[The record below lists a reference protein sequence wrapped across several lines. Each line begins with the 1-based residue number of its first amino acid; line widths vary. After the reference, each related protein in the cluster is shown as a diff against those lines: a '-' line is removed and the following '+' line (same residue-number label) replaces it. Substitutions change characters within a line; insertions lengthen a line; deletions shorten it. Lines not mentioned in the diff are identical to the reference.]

1 MYRLRCYEI
10 PTAEVNFHWP
20 YGKSRVAADTRGRA
34 RWRPLAASCAAPM
47 SSIGYAS
54 TPLGRV
60 LVVTSGQDLVGL
72 SFEGHDP
79 APDGTPGP
87 EPDALVAV
95 RTQLDEYFAGIRTA
109 FDVPIRLEG
118 TAFQIEVWSAL
129 LEIPHGS
136 VATYGQIARR
146 LGRPA
151 AARAVGAANGR
162 NPISIVV
169 PCHRLVGTGG
179 ELTGYGGGLDRKEW
193 LLAHER
199 RVAEHEAPAPRDLQ
213 SISAA
218 PG

>member
-1 MYRLRCYEI
+1 M
-10 PTAEVNFHWP
+10 T
-20 YGKSRVAADTRGRA
+20 
-34 RWRPLAASCAAPM
+34 
-47 SSIGYAS
+47 SIGFAS

-72 SFEGHDP
+72 SF
-79 APDGTPGP
+79 DGDDRTPEARGP
-87 EPDALVAV
+87 RVRESEALVAV
-95 RTQLDEYFAGIRTA
+95 QIQLDEYFAGTRTG
-109 FDVPIRLEG
+109 FDLPLRLEG
-118 TAFQIEVWSAL
+118 TSFQLDVWSAL
-129 LEIPHGS
+129 LDIPLGT

-169 PCHRLVGTGG
+169 PCHRLIGIGG
-179 ELTGYGGGLDRKEW
+179 DLTGYGGGLHRKGW

-199 RVAEHEAPAPRDLQ
+199 RLAGRAPIAPRAPASL
-213 SISAA
+213 SAA

>member
-1 MYRLRCYEI
+1 
-10 PTAEVNFHWP
+10 
-20 YGKSRVAADTRGRA
+20 
-34 RWRPLAASCAAPM
+34 M

-60 LVVTSGQDLVGL
+60 LVVASGQDLVGL
-72 SFEGHDP
+72 SFDGLDRTP
-79 APDGTPGP
+79 AVSRLPDLGSA
-87 EPDALVAV
+87 ALVEV
-95 RTQLDEYFAGIRTA
+95 RRQLDEYFAGIRTA
-109 FDVPIRLEG
+109 FDVPLRLEG
-118 TAFQIEVWSAL
+118 TPFQLEVWSAL
-129 LEIPHGS
+129 MDIPLGT

-179 ELTGYGGGLDRKEW
+179 DLTGYGGGLDRKQW

-199 RVAEHEAPAPRDLQ
+199 RVAEREAPASRDLPP
-213 SISAA
+213 ISVA

>member
-1 MYRLRCYEI
+1 MGN
-10 PTAEVNFHWP
+10 T
-20 YGKSRVAADTRGRA
+20 GSGAAGHG
-34 RWRPLAASCAAPM
+34 LAASCAEPM

-72 SFEGHDP
+72 SFDGDDRTP
-79 APDGTPGP
+79 AVGGLPDR
-87 EPDALVAV
+87 ESEALVAV
-95 RTQLDEYFAGIRTA
+95 RTQLAEYFAGIRTA
-109 FDVPIRLEG
+109 FDLPLRLEG
-118 TAFQIEVWSAL
+118 TSFQLDVWAAL
-129 LEIPHGS
+129 LEIPLGT
-136 VATYGQIARR
+136 VATYGQIARQ

-179 ELTGYGGGLDRKEW
+179 DLTGYGGGLDRKAW
-193 LLAHER
+193 LLAHEG
-199 RVAEHEAPAPRDLQ
+199 RVAGRAATAPRALV
-213 SISAA
+213 SVSVA

>member
-1 MYRLRCYEI
+1 
-10 PTAEVNFHWP
+10 
-20 YGKSRVAADTRGRA
+20 
-34 RWRPLAASCAAPM
+34 M

-72 SFEGHDP
+72 SFDSL
-79 APDGTPGP
+79 DRTPVGGP
-87 EPDALVAV
+87 SDREPDALVEV
-95 RTQLDEYFAGIRTA
+95 RSKLDEYFAGIRAA
-109 FDVPIRLEG
+109 FDVPLRLEG
-118 TAFQIEVWSAL
+118 TSFQLEVWSAL
-129 LEIPHGS
+129 LDIPLGT
-136 VATYGQIARR
+136 VATYGQIARQ

-179 ELTGYGGGLDRKEW
+179 DLTGYGGGLDRKEW

-199 RVAEHEAPAPRDLQ
+199 RVTEPEAPAPRDLP
-213 SISAA
+213 SISVA

>member
-1 MYRLRCYEI
+1 MR
-10 PTAEVNFHWP
+10 
-20 YGKSRVAADTRGRA
+20 
-34 RWRPLAASCAAPM
+34 
-47 SSIGYAS
+47 SIGHAS

-72 SFEGHDP
+72 SFDGLDRTSVGGGL
-79 APDGTPGP
+79 PDGDS
-87 EPDALVAV
+87 EALVEV
-95 RTQLDEYFAGIRTA
+95 RRQLDEYFAGIRTA
-109 FDVPIRLEG
+109 FDVPLRLDG
-118 TAFQIEVWSAL
+118 TSFQLEVWSAL
-129 LEIPHGS
+129 LAIPSGT
-136 VATYGQIARR
+136 VATYGQIARQ

-179 ELTGYGGGLDRKEW
+179 HLTGYGGGLDRKEW

-199 RVAEHEAPAPRDLQ
+199 RVAEPEAPAPRDLP
-213 SISAA
+213 SISVA

>member
-1 MYRLRCYEI
+1 
-10 PTAEVNFHWP
+10 
-20 YGKSRVAADTRGRA
+20 
-34 RWRPLAASCAAPM
+34 M

-72 SFEGHDP
+72 SFEGRDP
-79 APDGTPGP
+79 APAGTPDR

-95 RTQLDEYFAGIRTA
+95 RTHLDEYFAGIRAT

-118 TAFQIEVWSAL
+118 TSFQIEVWSAL

-146 LGRPA
+146 IGRPA

-199 RVAEHEAPAPRDLQ
+199 RVAEHEAPAPRGLP
-213 SISAA
+213 SLSAA

>member
-1 MYRLRCYEI
+1 
-10 PTAEVNFHWP
+10 
-20 YGKSRVAADTRGRA
+20 
-34 RWRPLAASCAAPM
+34 M

-60 LVVTSGQDLVGL
+60 LMVTSGQHLVGL
-72 SFEGHDP
+72 SFDRHDRTP
-79 APDGTPGP
+79 ALGGVPDRDS
-87 EPDALVAV
+87 EALVAV
-95 RTQLDEYFAGIRTA
+95 RRQLDEYFAGVRTA
-109 FDVPIRLEG
+109 FDVPLRLEG
-118 TAFQIEVWSAL
+118 TSFQLEVWSAL
-129 LEIPHGS
+129 LDIPLGA

-146 LGRPA
+146 VGRPA

-179 ELTGYGGGLDRKEW
+179 DLTGYGGGLDRKGW

-199 RVAEHEAPAPRDLQ
+199 RVAERQVPAPRDLP
-213 SISAA
+213 SISVA

>member
-1 MYRLRCYEI
+1 
-10 PTAEVNFHWP
+10 
-20 YGKSRVAADTRGRA
+20 
-34 RWRPLAASCAAPM
+34 M

-60 LVVTSGQDLVGL
+60 LVVTSGQDLLSLCFDGSDQTPVMGGL
-72 SFEGHDP
+72 
-79 APDGTPGP
+79 PDR
-87 EPDALVAV
+87 ESEALVPV
-95 RTQLDEYFAGIRTA
+95 QTQLDEYFAGIRTA
-109 FDVPIRLEG
+109 FDLPFRLEG
-118 TAFQIEVWSAL
+118 TSFQLEVWSAL
-129 LEIPHGS
+129 LDIPLGS
-136 VATYGQIARR
+136 IATYAQIARQ

-179 ELTGYGGGLDRKEW
+179 DLTGYGGGLDRKSW

-199 RVAEHEAPAPRDLQ
+199 RVARRAASAYRAPPSL
-213 SISAA
+213 SVA

>member
-1 MYRLRCYEI
+1 
-10 PTAEVNFHWP
+10 
-20 YGKSRVAADTRGRA
+20 
-34 RWRPLAASCAAPM
+34 M

-72 SFEGHDP
+72 SF
-79 APDGTPGP
+79 DGLDRTPMVGGLLDRDS
-87 EPDALVAV
+87 EALVEV
-95 RTQLDEYFAGIRTA
+95 RRQLDEYFAGIRRV
-109 FDVPIRLEG
+109 FNVPLRLDG
-118 TAFQIEVWSAL
+118 TSFQLEVWSAL
-129 LEIPHGS
+129 LAIPLGT
-136 VATYGQIARR
+136 VATYGEIARR

-162 NPISIVV
+162 NPIPIVV

-179 ELTGYGGGLDRKEW
+179 DLTGYGGGLDRKEW

-199 RVAEHEAPAPRDLQ
+199 RVAEPEAPAPRDLP
-213 SISAA
+213 SISVA

>member
-1 MYRLRCYEI
+1 
-10 PTAEVNFHWP
+10 
-20 YGKSRVAADTRGRA
+20 
-34 RWRPLAASCAAPM
+34 M

-72 SFEGHDP
+72 SFDGLDRTP
-79 APDGTPGP
+79 AVSRLPDLGSA
-87 EPDALVAV
+87 ALVEV
-95 RTQLDEYFAGIRTA
+95 RRQLDEYFAGIRTA
-109 FDVPIRLEG
+109 FDVPLRLEG
-118 TAFQIEVWSAL
+118 TPFQLEVWSAL
-129 LEIPHGS
+129 VDIPLGT

-179 ELTGYGGGLDRKEW
+179 DLTGYGGGLDRKQW

-199 RVAEHEAPAPRDLQ
+199 RVAEREAPAPRDLPP
-213 SISAA
+213 ISVA

>member
-1 MYRLRCYEI
+1 
-10 PTAEVNFHWP
+10 
-20 YGKSRVAADTRGRA
+20 
-34 RWRPLAASCAAPM
+34 M

-60 LVVTSGQDLVGL
+60 LVVTSGHDLVGL
-72 SFEGHDP
+72 SFDRLDRAP
-79 APDGTPGP
+79 AVPGLPDSVS
-87 EPDALVAV
+87 EALVEV
-95 RTQLDEYFAGIRTA
+95 RKQLDEYFAGIRTA
-109 FDVPIRLEG
+109 FDVPLRLEG
-118 TAFQIEVWSAL
+118 TLFQLEVWSAL
-129 LEIPHGS
+129 MDIPLGT
-136 VATYGQIARR
+136 VATYGQIARQ

-179 ELTGYGGGLDRKEW
+179 DLTGYGGGLDRKES

-199 RVAEHEAPAPRDLQ
+199 RVAEREEPAPRDLP
-213 SISAA
+213 SISVA